1 MADPQMPGEAVS
13 VVKRQVAALLAA
25 GSALV
30 VALFTTS
37 LVLAVRTLIITM
49 PEGGQAPPWIWIVPV
64 SIVLAMIMVFAN
76 LAAARVAEGFGVVL
90 LFWLGVFGGLGG
102 VMLEAALRHPGENAL
117 VFWIDGPIFLVMGL
131 AVVPAIIGGAR
142 GAWARIGTLAG
153 GPGLHGAD
161 AFYVPLNVAA
171 ILAGI
176 GAGVIT
182 FLNVSR

>member
-1 MADPQMPGEAVS
+1 MPGEAVS
-13 VVKRQVAALLAA
+13 VVKRQVAAFLAA

-49 PEGGQAPPWIWIVPV
+49 PEGGQAPPWIWI
-64 SIVLAMIMVFAN
+64 
-76 LAAARVAEGFGVVL
+76 
-90 LFWLGVFGGLGG
+90 
-102 VMLEAALRHPGENAL
+102 
-117 VFWIDGPIFLVMGL
+117 DGPIFLVMGL

-142 GAWARIGTLAG
+142 GALARIGTLAG

-176 GAGVIT
+176 AAGVIT